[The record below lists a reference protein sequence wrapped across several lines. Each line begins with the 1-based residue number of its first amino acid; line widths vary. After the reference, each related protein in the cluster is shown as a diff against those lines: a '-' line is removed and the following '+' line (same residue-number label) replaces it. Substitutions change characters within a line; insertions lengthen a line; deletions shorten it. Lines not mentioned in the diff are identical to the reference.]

1 MINLLLLLLVCGC
14 CRGHSESGTRSRH
27 EVGDPCIPSDGHASV
42 VCGES
47 NLIGE
52 TVIELSMEDGYGWVY
67 TNVCMVDIAAVF

>member
-14 CRGHSESGTRSRH
+14 CTGHSDSGTRSQH
-27 EVGDPCIPSDGHASV
+27 EVGDPCSPPAGHASV

-47 NLIGE
+47 NLIDE

-67 TNVCMVDIAAVF
+67 TNACIVDITVVL